1 MVPPAATVLPSL
13 HHNMKAVTEARGS
26 CVGRGASR
34 RAVSPTKR
42 KRLMIVCALDV
53 TAWCFLRPQIREF
66 LRRGWD
72 VHVCC
77 STQEF
82 GQKLA
87 AKGVTVHDVTI
98 SRGLWPLPHI
108 VAVAE
113 LFKVF
118 RRLSPTVV
126 HVHTPVA
133 AAVGRVAA
141 WLAGVRVRIY
151 TVHGFQYGDAT
162 PSWKRTL
169 VLGIEKALGLITTA
183 MITVNEEDALTAR
196 AWRLVAGSRIS
207 CIRNGVALEHFAAR
221 DLAAEASLRVAT
233 GIPEG
238 VPVVGTIG
246 RLTVEKGLLDFCDAV
261 NLLVEEFPACHFA
274 IIGKA
279 LHEERNP
286 LTVKGL
292 IDRLVPAARPN
303 VHFIAFTDQVRDWL
317 HIMDV
322 FVLASHREGLP
333 VTALEA
339 LAAGTPVVCTDIRGC
354 REAIDNGKCGRLV
367 APRVPSSIAAGIAEL
382 IRNPALRDTLAQS
395 GKLRAAACFDEDRAS
410 VAVASLVEGYWL
422 DGAQKA

>member
-1 MVPPAATVLPSL
+1 MR
-13 HHNMKAVTEARGS
+13 AVAEAREC
-26 CVGRGASR
+26 CVGREASQHV
-34 RAVSPTKR
+34 VSATKR
-42 KRLMIVCALDV
+42 KRLMIVCALDA
-53 TAWCFLRPQIREF
+53 TAWCFLRPQMREL

-77 STQEF
+77 STREF
-82 GQKLA
+82 GQKLTA
-87 AKGVTVHDVTI
+87 MGVTVHDVAI
-98 SRGLWPLPHI
+98 SRGVWPVPHI
-108 VAVAE
+108 VAVAQ
-113 LFKVF
+113 LFKIF
-118 RRLSPTVV
+118 RRFSPAVV

-141 WLAGVRVRIY
+141 WLAGVPVRIY

-169 VLGIEKALGLITTA
+169 VLGIEKALGLMTTA
-183 MITVNEEDALTAR
+183 MITVNEEDAITAR
-196 AWRLVAGSRIS
+196 VWSLVAGSRIS
-207 CIRNGVALEHFAAR
+207 CIRNGVALEHFAQH
-221 DLAAEASLRVAT
+221 DSAAEASLRVAT

-261 NLLVEEFPACHFA
+261 NLLVEEFPACHFV

-286 LTVKGL
+286 LTTAGL
-292 IDRLVPAARPN
+292 IDRLVPSAREN
-303 VHFIAFTDQVRDWL
+303 VHFIDFTDQVRDWL
-317 HIMDV
+317 HVMDV

-333 VTALEA
+333 VTVLEA

-354 REAIDNGKCGRLV
+354 REAIDNGRCGMLV
-367 APRVPSSIAAGIAEL
+367 SPRVPASIAAGIAEL
-382 IRNPALRDTLAQS
+382 LRNPALRDTLAQS
-395 GKLRAAACFDEDRAS
+395 GKARAADCFDEDRAS

-422 DGAQKA
+422 DEAQKA